1 MSGSFLVTFPV
12 LLPVT
17 FPVIFEYISYS
28 PIIYNIFFAL
38 LLFSYVFTIFFVHFY
53 TFCTIFVGVDNP
65 PPLPTNTV
73 TKRVYLRSYCCSIWK
88 PWQHPIPCDNLFAAR
103 ILSCCFFINIHT
115 NSWFPIQIQIS
126 VPHFRN
132 SGKNLM

>member
-1 MSGSFLVTFPV
+1 MSGSFLVSFPV
-12 LLPVT
+12 MLPVT
-17 FPVIFEYISYS
+17 FPVMFELYHTHQLFTTFFSIYYYFRMYS
-28 PIIYNIFFAL
+28 QY
-38 LLFSYVFTIFFVHFY
+38 FFVYFY
-53 TFCTIFVGVDNP
+53 TICTIFAGVDNQ

>member
-1 MSGSFLVTFPV
+1 MSGSFLVSFPV
-12 LLPVT
+12 MLPVT
-17 FPVIFEYISYS
+17 FPVMFESSSYS
-28 PIIYNIFFAL
+28 PIIYNLFFDL
-38 LLFSYVFTIFFVHFY
+38 LLLSYVFTIFFVYFY
-53 TFCTIFVGVDNP
+53 TICTIFAGVDNP

-73 TKRVYLRSYCCSIWK
+73 TKRVYLRSHCCSIWK

>member
-1 MSGSFLVTFPV
+1 MSGSFLVSFPV
-12 LLPVT
+12 MLPVT
-17 FPVIFEYISYS
+17 FPVMFESYS
-28 PIIYNIFFAL
+28 PIIYNLFFDL
-38 LLFSYVFTIFFVHFY
+38 LLLSYVFTIFFVYFY
-53 TFCTIFVGVDNP
+53 TICTIFAGVDNQ

-73 TKRVYLRSYCCSIWK
+73 TKRVYLRSHCCSIWK

>member
-1 MSGSFLVTFPV
+1 MSGSFLVSFPV
-12 LLPVT
+12 MLPVT
-17 FPVIFEYISYS
+17 FPVMFESYHNHLCFSISFYDS
-28 PIIYNIFFAL
+28 L
-38 LLFSYVFTIFFVHFY
+38 SLSYVFTIFFVYFY
-53 TFCTIFVGVDNP
+53 TICTIFAGVDNQ

>member
-1 MSGSFLVTFPV
+1 MSGSFLVSFPV
-12 LLPVT
+12 M
-17 FPVIFEYISYS
+17 FESSSYS
-28 PIIYNIFFAL
+28 PIIYNLFFDL
-38 LLFSYVFTIFFVHFY
+38 LLLSYVFTIFFVYFY
-53 TFCTIFVGVDNP
+53 TICTIFAGVDNQ

>member
-1 MSGSFLVTFPV
+1 MSGSFLVSFPV
-12 LLPVT
+12 MLPVT
-17 FPVIFEYISYS
+17 FPVMFESYS
-28 PIIYNIFFAL
+28 PIIYNLFFDL
-38 LLFSYVFTIFFVHFY
+38 LLLSYVFTIFFVYFY
-53 TFCTIFVGVDNP
+53 TICTIFAGVDNQ

>member
-1 MSGSFLVTFPV
+1 MSGSFLVSFPV
-12 LLPVT
+12 MLPVT
-17 FPVIFEYISYS
+17 FPVMFESSSYS
-28 PIIYNIFFAL
+28 PIIYNLFFDL
-38 LLFSYVFTIFFVHFY
+38 LLLSYVFTIFFVYFY
-53 TFCTIFVGVDNP
+53 TICTIFAGVDNQ

-115 NSWFPIQIQIS
+115 NSWFPIQIQTS

>member
-1 MSGSFLVTFPV
+1 MSGSFFGIVSGIVTGNV
-12 LLPVT
+12 SGDVR
-17 FPVIFEYISYS
+17 IISYS
-28 PIIYNIFFAL
+28 PIIYNIFFDL
-38 LLFSYVFTIFFVHFY
+38 LLLSYVFTIFFVHFY
-53 TFCTIFVGVDNP
+53 TFCTIFAGVDNP

>member
-1 MSGSFLVTFPV
+1 MSGSFLVSFPV
-12 LLPVT
+12 MLPVT
-17 FPVIFEYISYS
+17 FPVMFESYHTHQLFTTFFS
-28 PIIYNIFFAL
+28 IYYYFRMY
-38 LLFSYVFTIFFVHFY
+38 SQYFY
-53 TFCTIFVGVDNP
+53 TICTIFAGVDNQ

>member
-1 MSGSFLVTFPV
+1 MSGSFLVSFPV
-12 LLPVT
+12 MLPVT
-17 FPVIFEYISYS
+17 FPVMFESPSYS
-28 PIIYNIFFAL
+28 PIIYNLFFDL
-38 LLFSYVFTIFFVHFY
+38 LLLSYVFTIFFVYFY
-53 TFCTIFVGVDNP
+53 TICTIFAGVDNQ

>member
-1 MSGSFLVTFPV
+1 MSGSFLVSFPV
-12 LLPVT
+12 MLPVT
-17 FPVIFEYISYS
+17 FPVMFESSSYS
-28 PIIYNIFFAL
+28 PIIYNLFFDL
-38 LLFSYVFTIFFVHFY
+38 LLLSYVFTIFFVYFY
-53 TFCTIFVGVDNP
+53 TICTIFAGVDNQ

-73 TKRVYLRSYCCSIWK
+73 TKRVYLRSHCCSIWK

>member
-1 MSGSFLVTFPV
+1 MSGSFLVSFPV
-12 LLPVT
+12 MLPVT
-17 FPVIFEYISYS
+17 FPVMFESYPYS
-28 PIIYNIFFAL
+28 PIIYNLFFDL
-38 LLFSYVFTIFFVHFY
+38 LLLSYVFTIFFVYFY
-53 TFCTIFVGVDNP
+53 TICTIFAGVDNQ

>member
-1 MSGSFLVTFPV
+1 MSGSFLVSFPV
-12 LLPVT
+12 MLPVT
-17 FPVIFEYISYS
+17 FPVMFESSSYS
-28 PIIYNIFFAL
+28 PIIYNLFFDL
-38 LLFSYVFTIFFVHFY
+38 LLLSYVFTIFFVYFY
-53 TFCTIFVGVDNP
+53 TICTIFAGVDNQ